1 MRVKLINEAIIFT
14 FKIIFIVSFIAVLG
28 VMAAWYLVP
37 KFLETPSYKVT
48 EKDGNIEVRIYEGML
63 LQSVKV
69 SGSQYQSLRQG
80 FRPLVNYISAKG
92 RDGEKISMTAPV
104 MQSLGEKEDQWI
116 VSFSMPSKYN
126 KKNLPEP
133 NNETIYT
140 ETLEPIM
147 TAVIRFAGKTDKNS
161 LLIKEKEKVLM
172 EWLKY
177 RDFKIISKPK
187 YLFYNDPSTPGFL
200 RRNEVMFIISK
211 TS

>member
-1 MRVKLINEAIIFT
+1 M
-14 FKIIFIVSFIAVLG
+14 G

-48 EKDGNIEVRIYEGML
+48 DKDGNIEVRIYEGML

-126 KKNLPEP
+126 KNNLPEP
-133 NNETIYT
+133 NNKTIYT
-140 ETLEPIM
+140 EKLEPIM
-147 TAVIRFAGKTDKNS
+147 TAVIQFAGKTDKNS

-177 RDFKIISKPK
+177 REFKIISKPK

>member
-1 MRVKLINEAIIFT
+1 MISLFADPLGYNNVCTGRSSQLQFDY
-14 FKIIFIVSFIAVLG
+14 VS
-28 VMAAWYLVP
+28 
-37 KFLETPSYKVT
+37 K
-48 EKDGNIEVRIYEGML
+48 
-63 LQSVKV
+63 
-69 SGSQYQSLRQG
+69 RQTS
-80 FRPLVNYISAKG
+80 FS

-161 LLIKEKEKVLM
+161 LLIKEKM
-172 EWLKY
+172 
-177 RDFKIISKPK
+177 
-187 YLFYNDPSTPGFL
+187 
-200 RRNEVMFIISK
+200 
-211 TS
+211 